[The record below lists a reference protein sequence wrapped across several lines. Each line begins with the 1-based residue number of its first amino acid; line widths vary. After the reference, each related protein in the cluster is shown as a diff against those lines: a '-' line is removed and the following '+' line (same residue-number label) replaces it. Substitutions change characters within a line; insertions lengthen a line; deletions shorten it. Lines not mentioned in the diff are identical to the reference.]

1 MKFNAEQLAKFE
13 LELVEK
19 GYKRYNPKYRN
30 EDYSYWKSFG
40 ITYDEDN
47 DEIIQYQIGL
57 LVYDFSKYNN
67 LPEFQQPFS
76 VSYEFIL
83 GRNDK
88 IDRVDLSISDTKL
101 TVEEFE
107 QVSLNFY
114 NNVCN
119 QWT

>member
-76 VSYEFIL
+76 ISYEFIL

-114 NNVCN
+114 NSVCN
-119 QWT
+119 QWI